1 MILLKKTKINRQIK
15 IKLQRPNG
23 GVESIEISLKNF
35 TTLITMK
42 KVPVMSTQ
50 INNRR
55 INCIMKTN
63 IPVKDKRSL
72 KMARNIMVV
81 SFKDSVMDTA
91 NAFLPMVASTKVI
104 GKTDKSM
111 EKERWYGLMADFIKA
126 NGQNTTYMEM
136 ESMFSLAGLFIKDY
150 FIMILNMDLELIP
163 GLMDKAFMAIG
174 NRISLMESVYLAMQR
189 NKLRK

>member
-1 MILLKKTKINRQIK
+1 
-15 IKLQRPNG
+15 
-23 GVESIEISLKNF
+23 
-35 TTLITMK
+35 
-42 KVPVMSTQ
+42 
-50 INNRR
+50 
-55 INCIMKTN
+55 
-63 IPVKDKRSL
+63 
-72 KMARNIMVV
+72 MARNIMVV